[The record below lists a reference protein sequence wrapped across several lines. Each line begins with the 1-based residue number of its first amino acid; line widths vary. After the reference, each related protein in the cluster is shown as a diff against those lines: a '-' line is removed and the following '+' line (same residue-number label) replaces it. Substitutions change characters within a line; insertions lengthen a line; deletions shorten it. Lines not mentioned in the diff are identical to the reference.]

1 MLIRWLRNY
10 DEMKNDEKS
19 KYIMSFLCIGMIS
32 GGVLTLIFDN
42 IYCLTIFTGIGAG
55 IGLIYV
61 NIKTKK

>member
-1 MLIRWLRNY
+1 
-10 DEMKNDEKS
+10 MKNDEKS